1 MNKKILSIVMAGAI
15 TMGLIQ
21 PVFATP
27 NQEIIENQRKYEELN
42 SKIEE
47 IQGEVFKLNEQIMPL
62 ADKIEENNRQMDN
75 IKEEIKNT
83 NKEIE
88 TAKVEIS
95 EKEEILG
102 NRLRELYKSGG
113 QVNYLALIFSA
124 ESFGDLITK
133 LDSAAKLINIDKE
146 IVNDL
151 KEKKENLDAKIAS
164 LQVKAD
170 EITKINEETNKIL
183 EEFEDKKKEQEEL
196 IAQVEAERAIFDEE
210 FLSVAERELISY
222 QVELVDS
229 SSSISELQSAASQLT
244 NIKDYQ
250 LKSPIVIQEAEDA
263 IYFATLKIEELQAQ
277 EEAARVSAN
286 RGQTYSGSSSSIVDY
301 AYQFLGTPYVYGA
314 TGPSA
319 FDCSGFTS
327 YVFRNAAGVEISR
340 TTYSQVGVGQEVP
353 YNELQPGDLVFTY
366 GLDHVGIY
374 VGNGQYI
381 HAPYPGESV
390 KVSPVT
396 SFYTA
401 RRVLN

>member
-1 MNKKILSIVMAGAI
+1 MNKKLLSIVMAGAI
-15 TMGLIQ
+15 TMGLIH

-27 NQEIIENQRKYEELN
+27 NEEIIENQRKYEELN

-47 IQGEVFKLNEQIMPL
+47 IQGEIFKLNEQIMPL
-62 ADKIEENNRQMDN
+62 ADKIEENNKQIDN
-75 IKEEIKNT
+75 IKQEIKNT

-88 TAKVEIS
+88 NAKVEIA

-124 ESFGDLITK
+124 ESFSDLISK
-133 LDSAAKLINIDKE
+133 LDSAAKLISIDKE

-151 KEKKENLDAKIAS
+151 KEKKQSLDEKINS

-196 IAQVEAERAIFDEE
+196 IAKIEEERSRFDEE
-210 FLSVAERELISY
+210 FLSVSERELVAY
-222 QVELVDS
+222 QIELINS
-229 SSSISELQSAASQLT
+229 SNSIDELQSASGQLA
-244 NIKDYQ
+244 NIRDYQ
-250 LKSPIVIQEAEDA
+250 LKSPIVIQEVEDA
-263 IYFATLKIEELQAQ
+263 IYAATLKIEELQAQ
-277 EEAARVSAN
+277 EAARLNAN
-286 RGQTYSGSSSSIVDY
+286 RGQTYTGSANSIVNF
-301 AYQFLGTPYVYGA
+301 AYQFIGTPYVYGA
-314 TGPSA
+314 TGPSS

-327 YVFRNAAGVEISR
+327 YVYRNAAGIEISR
-340 TTYSQVGVGQEVP
+340 TTYSQVGIGREVS
-353 YNELQPGDLVFTY
+353 YDELQPGDLVFTY

-374 VGNGQYI
+374 VGGGQYI

-390 KVSPVT
+390 KVSPIT

-401 RRVLN
+401 RRVIN